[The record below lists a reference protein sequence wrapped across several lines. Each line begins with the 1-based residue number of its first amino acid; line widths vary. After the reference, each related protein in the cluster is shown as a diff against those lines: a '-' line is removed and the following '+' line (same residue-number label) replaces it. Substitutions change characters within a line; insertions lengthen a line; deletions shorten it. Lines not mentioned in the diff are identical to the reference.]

1 MREHLHLFQA
11 KALLPVRI
19 IPVRTHGN
27 AATDYWLTRLGAQGG
42 IYGTFFSEQDGYGGD
57 HA

>member
-27 AATDYWLTRLGAQGG
+27 AATDYWLTGLGAQGG
-42 IYGTFFSEQDGYGGD
+42 IRRPLRGEQDGYGGD